1 LRMTV
6 VIDEACGNP
15 WERQCCRIPWADEGA
30 RLSRVR
36 FCLGMVYGWGRL
48 LFNVPNVEKLLVRS
62 GGDIALE
69 FARHAVQR

>member
-1 LRMTV
+1 MEPAAALGENSV
-6 VIDEACGNP
+6 AGF
-15 WERQCCRIPWADEGA
+15 AGA
-30 RLSRVR
+30 RRMRAPALEDCI
-36 FCLGMVYGWGRL
+36 FAFEMVYGWGRL